1 MLIGRFHGAGV
12 QTCTPTP
19 EQKGGVTEEPG
30 LKDLVDE
37 EGEGGGGQGSEVR
50 ER

>member
-1 MLIGRFHGAGV
+1 M